1 VLGAFLL
8 VPLFVK
14 YAVAM
19 SASVLFGLLA
29 AITVFWC
36 VGLYNRLM
44 RMRAR
49 ALDALG
55 SVEKHLK
62 NYSSLINVQFPDEE
76 GSFIPLEW
84 AGLVSSVKALDVQCR
99 AARAAPL
106 QAGPLQALAQ
116 TVDAIEAAW
125 NVLRAQ
131 PADLAG
137 PTMPEAMQKLWDEAA
152 TKVRTARGGFNQ
164 IVTRYNQALAQFPA
178 SLVVRTM
185 GFKVAGKL

>member
-1 VLGAFLL
+1 VLGAFSL
-8 VPLFVK
+8 VLRGIK
-14 YAVAM
+14 YAGLM
-19 SASVLFGLLA
+19 SASFLFGLLA
-29 AITVFWC
+29 ATTVFWC

-84 AGLVSSVKALDVQCR
+84 AGLVSSVKALDLQFR

-106 QAGPLQALAQ
+106 QTGPLQTLAQ
-116 TVDAIEAAW
+116 TVDAIEAEW
-125 NVLRAQ
+125 NILREQ

-137 PTMPEAMQKLWDEAA
+137 PTMPEAMQRLWDEAA
-152 TKVRTARGGFNQ
+152 IKVRTARGGFNQ
-164 IVTRYNQALAQFPA
+164 IVERYNQALNQFPA
-178 SLVVRTM
+178 SLAVKSM

>member
-1 VLGAFLL
+1 
-8 VPLFVK
+8 
-14 YAVAM
+14 M

-29 AITVFWC
+29 AVTVFWC

-62 NYSSLINVQFPDEE
+62 RYASLIAVQFPDEE
-76 GSFIPLEW
+76 GSYIPLEW
-84 AGLVSSVKALDVQCR
+84 AGLVSCVEALEAQCV
-99 AARAAPL
+99 AAKSAPL
-106 QAGPLQALAQ
+106 QPLPLQSLAH
-116 TVDAIEAAW
+116 TVDAIAAAW
-125 NVLRAQ
+125 TVLREQ

-152 TKVRTARGGFNQ
+152 RKVRTARGGFNQ
-164 IVTRYNQALAQFPA
+164 IVERYNQALGQFPA
-178 SLVVRTM
+178 SLVVDMM
-185 GFKVAGKL
+185 GFKEAGKL